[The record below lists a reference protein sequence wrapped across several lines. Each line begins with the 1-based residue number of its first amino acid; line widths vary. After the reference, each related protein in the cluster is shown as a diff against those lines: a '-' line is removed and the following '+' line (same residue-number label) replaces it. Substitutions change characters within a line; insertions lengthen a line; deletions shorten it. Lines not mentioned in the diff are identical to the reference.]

1 MISPSTD
8 RRVPTDR
15 TLPHLARLFDVHAM
29 TGLLA
34 AEWVSAAAASAAPQ
48 ILGCDIERVK
58 YRPGRNCVVG
68 YRVRVQMPSRP
79 GGAGRRRAAQR
90 IAIARVSAAMYPAI
104 EAEARYARAR
114 GLIAD
119 LEFPPRLSLLR
130 DAGVLLWRF
139 PHDRKLAA
147 LPQLADSGWLRRAWL
162 PEMVAARWGTD
173 RQIAGVRNEM
183 IGYFPDHSATLRS
196 RLRLAHAADRRSR
209 VWEVY
214 GKVRYDDSGAQVF
227 ASMAA
232 LFDSEA
238 SRAGVVGYARPI
250 ASYPAARVLWQEG
263 IDAPTL
269 DRQLLA
275 GSIDHPQWARVAR
288 AVAGLHGTPLP
299 LAASITR
306 DTLEAEI
313 QRAAATLMAAAP
325 AACADVE
332 SLSADLQGRIGSI
345 DTGARATLHGD
356 LHSKNILVDAQSV
369 HLIDLDRLG
378 KGPAL
383 AELGSLLAE
392 LVLRDCV
399 AGGSL
404 DWARVAGVAAE
415 YRRASA
421 VHLDYAELGW
431 HVAAALLRERAYRCV
446 TSLKPGRLEILPA
459 LLAAARAAL
468 EGAVGK
474 EAT

>member
-1 MISPSTD
+1 MISHSTD
-8 RRVPTDR
+8 RRVPADLA
-15 TLPHLARLFDVHAM
+15 LPHLPRLFDVAAM
-29 TGLLA
+29 TRSLA
-34 AEWVSAAAASAAPQ
+34 AEWAGAAATPAAPQ
-48 ILGCDIERVK
+48 ILGCEIERVK

-68 YRVRVQMPSRP
+68 YRVRLQMPSRP
-79 GGAGRRRAAQR
+79 SGAGRRRAAQR
-90 IAIARVSAAMYPAI
+90 IAIARVSAAMYPTV

-114 GLIAD
+114 GLAAD

-130 DAGVLLWRF
+130 DSGVLLWRF

-147 LPQLADSGWLRRAWL
+147 LPLLADSAWLRCGWL
-162 PEMVAARWGTD
+162 PELVNARWGANW
-173 RQIAGVRNEM
+173 QIAGVRNEL

-196 RLRLAHAADRRSR
+196 RLRLAQAAERRSR
-209 VWEVY
+209 VWEIY
-214 GKVRYDDSGAQVF
+214 GKVRYDDSGEQVF

-238 SRAGVVGYARPI
+238 SRAGIVGYARPI
-250 ASYPAARVLWQEG
+250 ASYPAERVLWQEG

-269 DRQLLA
+269 DRHLLA
-275 GSIDHPQWARVAR
+275 GSIDTAQWARVAR
-288 AVAGLHGTPLP
+288 AVAGLHGTPLS

-306 DTLEAEI
+306 DTLQAEI
-313 QRAAATLMAAAP
+313 RRAAATLLAAAP
-325 AACADVE
+325 AASTDVE
-332 SLSADLQGRIGSI
+332 SLSADLQRRIGSI
-345 DTGARATLHGD
+345 DTEARATLHGD
-356 LHSKNILVDAQSV
+356 LHSKNILVDTQRV

-399 AGGSL
+399 AGGSP

-421 VHLDYAELGW
+421 VQLDFAELGW

-459 LLAAARAAL
+459 LLAAARSAL
-468 EGAVGK
+468 EGAVAK